1 MYTSFVLGTVQTSN
15 SRSYFKNT
23 KNIKSSTHN
32 IIVETRVQCVSVTL
46 ALGVGR
52 GAETGRSLELNDQIT
67 DFSESMSEKIITVE
81 WKHIKSISGTYR
93 HIPK

>member
-1 MYTSFVLGTVQTSN
+1 M
-15 SRSYFKNT
+15 
-23 KNIKSSTHN
+23 
-32 IIVETRVQCVSVTL
+32 ETRVQSVSVTL

-52 GAETGRSLELNDQIT
+52 GPETDRSLELNDQIP

-81 WKHIKSISGTYR
+81 RKHIKSISGTYR